1 MSDDE
6 ACSGRSSSVER
17 YLFGDTSVSSDRS
30 SSQQEESKMRSRSE
44 DTARLFHDSSGTSRV
59 RTKEVERGVRI
70 RNVISTQQG
79 RRVDEKQELN
89 KLNSRLDQLVDAVK
103 QKKNQND
110 ELQERISQFRNE
122 LMYSS
127 GEGHRSRLDQDLQGA
142 KVELN
147 NVSEVNTM
155 AKIRASRSMYELD
168 RMREKYDEEV
178 RWQSKDHE
186 KIRLLESQR
195 TESLHE
201 LNYLKENC
209 ESKKQWLMDNS
220 DRNNQLR
227 EQLRALTEALDKEQ
241 EGRVDVE
248 CQIQTL
254 LEKKKF
260 EQELHRVMRDELERL
275 FVNQGSNRVVDPMG
289 FYTSE
294 LREIKQ
300 KIREDFKKLNEFN
313 TDSLRHEYEMRYS
326 KVVEEIEF
334 KKQQAEEARL
344 KAEFEEKTNFESL
357 SAEIESNNEE
367 IKNLKLQEFNLNKLL
382 QELQDRMAKLSS
394 NNERMSEQ
402 KQSEIDQ
409 LHEQINNLK
418 ADLSSM
424 LSFSKSL
431 DAEVAVYARLLNQ
444 RVNTFVAQTYTFEN
458 YENLVLKEEV
468 NENHRVLEQNELR
481 RKQQELEENNRR
493 LKELEEQRRRQ
504 KEFDQLQRYVI
515 LCLL

>member
-1 MSDDE
+1 MMSDDE

-17 YLFGDTSVSSDRS
+17 YLFGDMSVSSDRS
-30 SSQQEESKMRSRSE
+30 SNYQGESKLRSRSE
-44 DTARLFHDSSGTSRV
+44 DTSRLFHDSSGTTRV
-59 RTKEVERGVRI
+59 RTKDIERGVRI

-103 QKKNQND
+103 HKKNQND
-110 ELQERISQFRNE
+110 ELEERIKQFRNE

-127 GEGHRSRLDQDLQGA
+127 GEGHRSRLDEDLYGA

-168 RMREKYDEEV
+168 RLREKYDEEV
-178 RWQSKDHE
+178 KWQSKDHE

-209 ESKKQWLMDNS
+209 ESKKQSLLDNS
-220 DRNNQLR
+220 DRNNKLR
-227 EQLRALTEALDKEQ
+227 EQLNALTDALDREQ
-241 EGRVDVE
+241 GGRVDIE

-275 FVNQGSNRVVDPMG
+275 FVNQGNNRVVDPMG
-289 FYTSE
+289 FYTKE
-294 LREIKQ
+294 LRDIKQ
-300 KIREDFKKLNEFN
+300 KIRDDFKKLNEFN
-313 TDSLRHEYEMRYS
+313 NESLKYEYEMRYS
-326 KVVEEIEF
+326 KVVEEIEIK
-334 KKQQAEEARL
+334 KKQADEARL
-344 KAEFEEKTNFESL
+344 KAELEEKTNFESL
-357 SAEIESNNEE
+357 SAEIEGNKEE

-382 QELQDRMAKLSS
+382 QELQDRMAKLKNRNSDTCD
-394 NNERMSEQ
+394 Q
-402 KQSEIDQ
+402 KQNEIDQ
-409 LHEQINNLK
+409 LYEQINNLK

-458 YENLVLKEEV
+458 YENLVLKDEI
-468 NENHRVLEQNELR
+468 NQNHRILEQNELR

-504 KEFDQLQRYVI
+504 KEFDELQRYVR
-515 LCLL
+515 